1 MKRRLFAGL
10 TALMIAAGPASAA
23 DPCAGAT
30 QMDLNA
36 CAGAAYDRADVA
48 MNQAYTRLMKQIGP
62 KAKDGLRAAQKA
74 WLPFRDASCALEV
87 MGIEGGSMQPQVRA
101 ECLARVTAARAW
113 VLNGYLT
120 CSEGD
125 VTCVGRF
132 GE

>member
-1 MKRRLFAGL
+1 MTRTLCAGL
-10 TALMIAAGPASAA
+10 AAFLIAAGPARAA

-36 CAGAAYDRADVA
+36 CAGAAYDRADAA

-74 WLPFRDASCALEV
+74 WLPFRDASCALEA
-87 MGIEGGSMQPQVRA
+87 MGVEGGSMQPQVRA
-101 ECLARVTAARAW
+101 DCLARVTAARTT

-120 CSEGD
+120 CAEGD